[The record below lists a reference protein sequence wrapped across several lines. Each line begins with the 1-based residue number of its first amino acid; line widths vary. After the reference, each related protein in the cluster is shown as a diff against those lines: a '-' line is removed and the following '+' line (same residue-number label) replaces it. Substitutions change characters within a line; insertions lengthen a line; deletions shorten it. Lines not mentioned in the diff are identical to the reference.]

1 MRIAVMGYVG
11 SGKTYL
17 SKSISHMLD
26 IPVMHLDEIYFDMN
40 WKPIDK
46 SKVLSQVSE
55 FMMNEH
61 WLIDGFYSDL
71 LMDERLEKAD
81 MIILMFLPRIT
92 CFLRAIKRSKTR
104 AEEGYKNDIN
114 PWFLKF
120 TLFGCRNR
128 KRRRAYSMIAQRY
141 KEKTVVLR
149 SRRQVKKFIDSFH
162 YR

>member
-17 SKSISHMLD
+17 SKSISHMRD
-26 IPVMHLDEIYFDMN
+26 IPVMHLDEIYFDKN
-40 WKPIDK
+40 WRPIEK
-46 SKVLSQVSE
+46 SVVLSQVSD
-55 FMMNEH
+55 FMINNH

-81 MIILMFLPRIT
+81 MIILMLLPRAT
-92 CFLRAIKRSKTR
+92 CFFRAIKRSKSR
-104 AEEGYKNDIN
+104 AQEGYKNDLN

-128 KRRRAYSMIAQRY
+128 KRRRAYAQIAQRY
-141 KEKTVVLR
+141 KDKTVFLR
-149 SRRQVKKFIDSFH
+149 SSRQVKKYIDSFQ
-162 YR
+162 

>member
-17 SKSISHMLD
+17 SKSISHMRD
-26 IPVMHLDEIYFDMN
+26 IPVMHLDEIYFDKN
-40 WKPIDK
+40 WRPIEK
-46 SKVLSQVSE
+46 SVVLSQVSD
-55 FMMNEH
+55 FMINDH

-81 MIILMFLPRIT
+81 MIILMLLPRAT
-92 CFLRAIKRSKTR
+92 CFFRAIIRSKSR
-104 AEEGYKNDIN
+104 AQEGYKNDLN

-128 KRRRAYSMIAQRY
+128 KRRCAYAQIAQRY
-141 KEKTVVLR
+141 KDKTVILR
-149 SRRQVKKFIDSFH
+149 SSRQVKKFIDSFQ
-162 YR
+162 

>member
-17 SKSISHMLD
+17 SKSISHMRD
-26 IPVMHLDEIYFDMN
+26 IPVMHLDEIYFDKN
-40 WKPIDK
+40 WRPIQK
-46 SKVLSQVSE
+46 SVVLSQVSD
-55 FMMNEH
+55 FMRNDC

-81 MIILMFLPRIT
+81 MIILMLLPRAT
-92 CFLRAIKRSKTR
+92 CFFRAIKRSKSR
-104 AEEGYKNDIN
+104 AQEGYINDLN

-128 KRRRAYSMIAQRY
+128 KRRRAYAQIAQRY
-141 KEKTVVLR
+141 KDKTVILR
-149 SRRQVKKFIDSFH
+149 SCRQVKKFIDSFQ
-162 YR
+162 

>member
-17 SKSISHMLD
+17 SKSISHMRD
-26 IPVMHLDEIYFDMN
+26 IPVMHLDEIYFDKN
-40 WKPIDK
+40 WRPIEK
-46 SKVLSQVSE
+46 SVVLSQVSD
-55 FMMNEH
+55 FMINNH

-81 MIILMFLPRIT
+81 MIILMLLPRAT
-92 CFLRAIKRSKTR
+92 CFFRAIKRSKSR
-104 AEEGYKNDIN
+104 AQEGYKNDLN

-128 KRRRAYSMIAQRY
+128 KRRRAYAQIAQRY
-141 KEKTVVLR
+141 KDKTVILR
-149 SRRQVKKFIDSFH
+149 SSRQVKKFIDSFQ
-162 YR
+162 

>member
-17 SKSISHMLD
+17 SKSISHMRD
-26 IPVMHLDEIYFDMN
+26 IPVMHLDEIYFDKN
-40 WKPIDK
+40 WRPIEK
-46 SKVLSQVSE
+46 SVVLSQVSD
-55 FMMNEH
+55 FMINDH

-81 MIILMFLPRIT
+81 MIILMLLPRAT
-92 CFLRAIKRSKTR
+92 CFFRAIKRSKSR
-104 AEEGYKNDIN
+104 AQEGYKNDLN

-128 KRRRAYSMIAQRY
+128 KRRRAYAQIAQRY
-141 KEKTVVLR
+141 KDKTVILR
-149 SRRQVKKFIDSFH
+149 SSRQVKKFIDSFL
-162 YR
+162 

>member
-17 SKSISHMLD
+17 SKSISHMRD
-26 IPVMHLDEIYFDMN
+26 IPVMHLDDIYFDKN
-40 WKPIDK
+40 WRPIDK
-46 SKVLSQVSE
+46 SVVLSQVSD
-55 FMMNEH
+55 FMLNDR

-81 MIILMFLPRIT
+81 MIILMLLPRAT
-92 CFLRAIKRSKTR
+92 CFFRAIKRSKSR
-104 AEEGYKNDIN
+104 AQEGYKNDLN

-128 KRRRAYSMIAQRY
+128 KRRRAYAQIAQRY
-141 KEKTVVLR
+141 KDKTVILR
-149 SRRQVKKFIDSFH
+149 SGRQVNKFIDSFQ
-162 YR
+162 